1 MKIIGY
7 DLSRYSVGRF
17 LTTRNR
23 SSLRSMTGK
32 NTGVLQSVERAMRV
46 LDHVAAAGGPVAARE
61 VARDLGLTLPT
72 TYHLLTTLVTGGYLV
87 HLPEQRAYALGH
99 RLDDLARA
107 LHRQIAVPPGVCR
120 VAAVVHREAHAAA
133 YYASL
138 RNAEMIVAHVDE
150 CPEHPRIRTLGVGFH
165 EAPHATAF
173 GKLMLATL
181 EPADRE
187 AVLDRTGTP
196 AVTAATVT
204 DRDQLQEQL
213 HRVRGTGLAVEV
225 NEFQPELSCMAAPV
239 NDAAG
244 RFVGAVAV
252 SLPTARM
259 RADRWSVE
267 RVVRLGAVRASRAVA
282 LETATRTGRLRNG

>member
-1 MKIIGY
+1 M
-7 DLSRYSVGRF
+7 S
-17 LTTRNR
+17 
-23 SSLRSMTGK
+23 GK
-32 NTGVLQSVERAMRV
+32 GAGLLQSVERAMRV
-46 LDHVAAAGGPVAARE
+46 LDHVAAAGGPVAAKD
-61 VARDLGLTLPT
+61 VARALGLTLPT

-87 HLPEQRAYALGH
+87 HLAEERAYALGH
-99 RLDDLARA
+99 RVDDLARA
-107 LHRQIAVPPGVCR
+107 LHRQIAAPPEVCR
-120 VAAVVHREAHAAA
+120 VAAVVHRQAHAAA
-133 YYASL
+133 YYAAL

-181 EPADRE
+181 EPDDRE

-196 AVTAATVT
+196 EITPATVT
-204 DRDQLQEQL
+204 DRELL
-213 HRVRGTGLAVEV
+213 HRQLRQVRGTGLAVEV

-252 SLPTARM
+252 SMPTARM
-259 RADRWSVE
+259 RSDRWAVE

-282 LETATRTGRLRNG
+282 LDNAARTGRLNG